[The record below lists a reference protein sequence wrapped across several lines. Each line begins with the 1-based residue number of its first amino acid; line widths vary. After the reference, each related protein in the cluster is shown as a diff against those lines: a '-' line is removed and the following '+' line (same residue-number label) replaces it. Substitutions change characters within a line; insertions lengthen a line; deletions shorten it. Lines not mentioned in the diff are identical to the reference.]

1 VKRLRIKK
9 IDSQELQHYSQRTAA
24 ISLLM
29 LLPLLVLSCSSD
41 LKDRLQTYED
51 AHNSHDVEQALLC
64 FTDDIRFEMVGSWIR
79 QGKEEMRDY
88 EEWDAAVNSHFTF
101 RDISISGDTIF
112 CRLTERNDW
121 FGLAGIDA
129 IDYERARITFRD
141 GLIEEIIAEET
152 EESASA
158 TQQGFQSFIQ
168 WAARERIYELVEL
181 MRGIEFVFAKEN
193 AAAWLA
199 LLQEWR
205 VATILPTRAYYKID
219 CRIDP
224 STGKLEGTETIR
236 LTNEGNEPVERLALD
251 WTLSSTETIEISIGG
266 QRIQILGESEQRS
279 LESPIF
285 FELPEPLDSSEQIE
299 LDVRFT
305 GTHSSEPDQI
315 KFQLTAWHPRLFW
328 GFPTHDDFDVR
339 IDAPDGYAVAT
350 SGRLDSQTGYY
361 HAEDVRL
368 FGLFLGK
375 DMQVLESEVDG
386 VLIRCPYGSESR
398 ECAELLVETAEDVIA
413 FYRDRFGFYPS
424 ASLTIIPGMDYPAG
438 GYPVA
443 TNLVEIHGQERMRQ
457 RSELHWRW
465 ITAHEIGHQY
475 WGEHVLDKSLQGWN
489 WLMVGLGIYADRE
502 YIRTA
507 GLSLDKHRNIVA
519 RYTNGVRRFYD
530 TRADQTPA
538 EIADLEFD
546 FNNVVTHGKG
556 FSIISALASLL
567 GHDTFDRTYLRCLSE
582 FAGDRMG
589 IREFR
594 AVCEDEVQEDMG
606 WFFDQWVYSSRY
618 LSYEIISREC
628 SMVGD
633 TYISVIQ
640 IVCLGTLRMPVPVVV
655 YFEDGS
661 SVRETTDR
669 FLDIDV
675 LHFESA
681 APLTDVRLDPD
692 RELALVVPVPTVN
705 GAILGRA
712 LDQMDYIGIG
722 QLALDLYLKALE
734 IELAEGALWKKLGVA
749 LYDGKYYE
757 EALDAFRRAAER
769 LENEGSPYTFVSYVW
784 QGHVLDILGMR
795 EQAILSYEE
804 ALRRDTG
811 RTSEYSQY
819 NMKIDQQWIRERLE
833 MPFHRN

>member
-1 VKRLRIKK
+1 MTAPP
-9 IDSQELQHYSQRTAA
+9 ELQHCWQRTAA

-41 LKDRLQTYED
+41 LMNQLQIYED
-51 AHNSHDVEQALLC
+51 AHNSHDVERALLC

-79 QGKEEMRDY
+79 QGKEEMREY

-101 RDISISGDTIF
+101 RDIRISGDTIF

-121 FGLAGIDA
+121 FRLAGIDA
-129 IDYERARITFRD
+129 IDYTRARITFRD
-141 GLIEEIIAEET
+141 GLIEGIIAEQT
-152 EESASA
+152 EESMIA

-193 AAAWLA
+193 ATAWLT

-205 VATILPTRAYYKID
+205 VATIRPARAHYEID

-224 STGKLEGTETIR
+224 TTGKLEGTETIR
-236 LTNEGNEPVERLALD
+236 LTNKDSEPIERLALD
-251 WTLSSTETIEISIGG
+251 WTLSSTESIGISVG
-266 QRIQILGESEQRS
+266 EQRIPVPGESERDS
-279 LESPIF
+279 FESPIF
-285 FELPEPLDSSEQIE
+285 FELPEPLQSGEQME
-299 LDVRFT
+299 LVVSFS
-305 GTHSSEPDQI
+305 GTHSIERSQI
-315 KFQLTAWHPRLFW
+315 KFRLTGWHPRLFW

-339 IDAPDGYAVAT
+339 IDAPDEYAVAT

-361 HAEDVRL
+361 HARDVRL

-375 DMQVLESEVDG
+375 DMQTFESEVDG
-386 VLIRCPYGSESR
+386 VLIRCPYTNESR
-398 ECAELLVETAEDVIA
+398 ECAGLLMETAEDVIA
-413 FYRDRFGFYPS
+413 YYRDRFGFYPS
-424 ASLTIIPGMDYPAG
+424 GSLTIIPGMDYPAG
-438 GYPVA
+438 GYPAA
-443 TNLVEIHGQERMRQ
+443 TNLVEIHGQERIRQ
-457 RSELHWRW
+457 RSDLHWRW

-475 WGEHVLDKSLQGWN
+475 WGEHVLDKSLQGWS

-502 YIRTA
+502 YIRKA
-507 GLSLDKHRNIVA
+507 GLSLDMHRNIMA
-519 RYTNGVRRFYD
+519 RYVNGVRRFYD
-530 TRADQTPA
+530 TRTDQTPA
-538 EIADLEFD
+538 EIAELEFD

-567 GHDTFDRTYLRCLSE
+567 GYETFDRVYLRCLSE

-589 IREFR
+589 VREFQ
-594 AVCEDEVQEDMG
+594 AVCEDEVQEDLG

-628 SMVGD
+628 SMVRD
-633 TYISVIQ
+633 TYVSVVQ
-640 IVCLGTLRMPVPVVV
+640 VECLGTLRMPIPVVAS
-655 YFEDGS
+655 FEDGT
-661 SVRETTDR
+661 SVTKTTDR

-675 LHFESA
+675 LQFESA
-681 APLTDVRLDPD
+681 APMTDVRLDPD
-692 RELALVVPVPTVN
+692 GELALVVPHPTID

-712 LDQMDYIGIG
+712 LDHMEYIGIG
-722 QLALDLYLKALE
+722 QLALDLYLKAVE
-734 IELAEGALWKKLGVA
+734 IELAEGSLWRKLGVA
-749 LYDGKYYE
+749 LYDGRYYE
-757 EALDAFRRAAER
+757 EALEAFRRAAEL

-784 QGHVLDILGMR
+784 QGHVLDILGRR

-819 NMKIDQQWIRERLE
+819 KMKIGQQWIRERLE

>member
-1 VKRLRIKK
+1 
-9 IDSQELQHYSQRTAA
+9 
-24 ISLLM
+24 
-29 LLPLLVLSCSSD
+29 
-41 LKDRLQTYED
+41 
-51 AHNSHDVEQALLC
+51 
-64 FTDDIRFEMVGSWIR
+64 
-79 QGKEEMRDY
+79 
-88 EEWDAAVNSHFTF
+88 
-101 RDISISGDTIF
+101 
-112 CRLTERNDW
+112 
-121 FGLAGIDA
+121 AGIDA
-129 IDYERARITFRD
+129 IDYERARITFRE
-141 GLIEEIIAEET
+141 GLIEEIIT
-152 EESASA
+152 EQTVESMNA
-158 TQQGFQSFIQ
+158 TRQGFQSFIQ
-168 WAARERIYELVEL
+168 WASRERIYELVEL

-193 AAAWLA
+193 ATAWLA

-205 VATILPTRAYYKID
+205 VATFRPARAYYKID

-224 STGKLEGTETIR
+224 STGRLEGTETIR
-236 LTNEGNEPVERLALD
+236 LTNGGSEPVERLALD
-251 WTLSSTETIEISIGG
+251 WTLSSTESIEVSIGG
-266 QRIQILGESEQRS
+266 QRIQILGESEQRF

-299 LDVRFT
+299 LHVRFT
-305 GTHSSEPDQI
+305 RTHSTERSQI
-315 KFQLTAWHPRLFW
+315 KFRLTGWHPRLFW

-339 IDAPDGYAVAT
+339 IDAPDDYAIAT
-350 SGRLDSQTGYY
+350 SGRLDSQSGYH
-361 HAEDVRL
+361 HAENVRS

-375 DMQVLESEVDG
+375 DMQVLESEVG
-386 VLIRCPYGSESR
+386 GILIRCPYNSESR

-424 ASLTIIPGMDYPAG
+424 TSLTIIPGMDYPAG
-438 GYPVA
+438 GYRAA

-465 ITAHEIGHQY
+465 IAAHEIGHQY
-475 WGEHVLDKSLQGWN
+475 WGEYVLDKSLQGWN
-489 WLMVGLGIYADRE
+489 WLMVGLGTYADRE
-502 YIRTA
+502 YTRTA

-530 TRADQTPA
+530 TRAEQTPT
-538 EIADLEFD
+538 EIADMEFD

-567 GHDTFDRTYLRCLSE
+567 GHDTFDRIYLRCLSE

-589 IREFR
+589 VREFR
-594 AVCEDEVQEDMG
+594 AVCEDEVQKDLG

-633 TYISVIQ
+633 TYVSVVQ
-640 IVCLGTLRMPVPVVV
+640 IECLGTLRMPIPVVAN
-655 YFEDGS
+655 FEDGTS
-661 SVRETTDR
+661 ATKTTDR

-681 APLTDVRLDPD
+681 APLSDVRLDPD
-692 RELALVVPVPTVN
+692 GELALVVPPPTVD

-712 LDQMDYIGIG
+712 LDQMEYIDIG
-722 QLALDLYLKALE
+722 QIALDLYLKALE
-734 IELAEGALWKKLGVA
+734 IELAEGSLWKKLGVA

-757 EALDAFRRAAER
+757 EAVVAFRRSTEL
-769 LENEGSPYTFVSYVW
+769 LENEGSPYTFVAYVW
-784 QGHVLDILGMR
+784 QGHVLDILGRR

-819 NMKIDQQWIRERLE
+819 NMKIDQQWIRERLDE
-833 MPFHRN
+833 PFRRE